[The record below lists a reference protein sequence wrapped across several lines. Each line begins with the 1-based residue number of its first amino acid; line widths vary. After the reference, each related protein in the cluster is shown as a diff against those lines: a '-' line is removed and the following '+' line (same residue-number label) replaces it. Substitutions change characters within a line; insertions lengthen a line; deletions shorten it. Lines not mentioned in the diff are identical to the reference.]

1 MTLEEKAAQLFLVTP
16 EALTHN
22 DSVEVAGEGRKN
34 AINTYPIGGMVY
46 SSLNFQ
52 DKEQTQELLSGV
64 QQFSIE
70 RIGLPL
76 FLAVEEAGGNEFSPT
91 ATANEYAVQRSPAEI
106 GAGGHPEEAAQ
117 AADAIAAYL
126 AEEGFNLNLAPMAD
140 LAGGVDSVHD
150 SKCFGN
156 DAAVVSMMAAESV
169 NAFHGKG
176 IKTAAGMFPGKG
188 NGSNVT
194 KDWTEWENSDAL
206 PFRAVINVG
215 TECIMVGNVTCEP
228 LTGDAQTLCSLSEEA
243 VYYTSPTRSVNSFL
257 VRGCFVFGFNLG
269 RNRSRT

>member
-1 MTLEEKAAQLFLVTP
+1 
-16 EALTHN
+16 
-22 DSVEVAGEGRKN
+22 
-34 AINTYPIGGMVY
+34 
-46 SSLNFQ
+46 
-52 DKEQTQELLSGV
+52 
-64 QQFSIE
+64 
-70 RIGLPL
+70 
-76 FLAVEEAGGNEFSPT
+76 
-91 ATANEYAVQRSPAEI
+91 
-106 GAGGHPEEAAQ
+106 
-117 AADAIAAYL
+117 
-126 AEEGFNLNLAPMAD
+126 MAD
-140 LAGGVDSVHD
+140 RAGGVDSVHD

-228 LTGDAQTLCSLSEEA
+228 LNL
-243 VYYTSPTRSVNSFL
+243 VFF
-257 VRGCFVFGFNLG
+257 VRGSSLLYFTYKVCQFFFG
-269 RNRSRT
+269 

>member
-1 MTLEEKAAQLFLVTP
+1 
-16 EALTHN
+16 
-22 DSVEVAGEGRKN
+22 
-34 AINTYPIGGMVY
+34 
-46 SSLNFQ
+46 
-52 DKEQTQELLSGV
+52 
-64 QQFSIE
+64 
-70 RIGLPL
+70 
-76 FLAVEEAGGNEFSPT
+76 
-91 ATANEYAVQRSPAEI
+91 
-106 GAGGHPEEAAQ
+106 
-117 AADAIAAYL
+117 
-126 AEEGFNLNLAPMAD
+126 MAD